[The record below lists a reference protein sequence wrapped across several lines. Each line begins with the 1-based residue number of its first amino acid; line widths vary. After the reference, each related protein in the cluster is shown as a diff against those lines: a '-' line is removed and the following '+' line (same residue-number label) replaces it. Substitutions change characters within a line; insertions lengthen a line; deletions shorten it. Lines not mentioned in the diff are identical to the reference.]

1 MFYRIQ
7 STNVSSLFREI
18 WFSIMYCCCSL
29 QESYARREAH
39 IYHMKH
45 CQIDYAIFWGHTRI
59 FFVALTGRWGAYFL
73 FEGCLVRFQC
83 FFCSIKF
90 VCFNTLGHLKNRYW
104 CSQQSAGAPLFFY
117 AARNFE
123 NENRC
128 IFLKVTFYLFTGG
141 ALEKWGTR
149 AGILLAVHQLHC
161 LVPGRCFWHQP
172 TNFLMATLIDSV
184 PFLGM
189 RLIPPIFPK
198 RTRSQETKKTMQPPR
213 RVVSFIFCP
222 GFDCC
227 SACAGRKLIAEV
239 RWQMLRS
246 HAA

>member
-18 WFSIMYCCCSL
+18 WFSIMYCCRSL

-45 CQIDYAIFWGHTRI
+45 CQIDYAIFGGHTRI
-59 FFVALTGRWGAYFL
+59 FFVALTGRWGAYF
-73 FEGCLVRFQC
+73 CLRAASFVSNV

-128 IFLKVTFYLFTGG
+128 IFLKVTFYLSTGG

-172 TNFLMATLIDSV
+172 TNFLMATLIAFL
-184 PFLGM
+184 FLGCVWSHQF
-189 RLIPPIFPK
+189 FPK
-198 RTRSQETKKTMQPPR
+198 EQEAKRQKKQCNPQGGLCLSFFV
-213 RVVSFIFCP
+213 RV
-222 GFDCC
+222 
-227 SACAGRKLIAEV
+227 LIV
-239 RWQMLRS
+239 VL
-246 HAA
+246 HAQVGN